1 MNTRLEDELRSTAN
15 IAIAIGPIVALST
28 AGLLGRFRDTAGATN
43 VALVLTMIVVA
54 AALAG
59 RTAGF
64 ATAISAALGFNYFH
78 TQPYH
83 SLRISGSRDI
93 VTVSLLVVIGIVVS
107 EIGAWRRRARRLSA
121 ERLSTGRALETA
133 AAMLAG
139 GEPSGDLWAKVREVL
154 ITELHLVDCRFETTN
169 HSDLP
174 TLPRSGSI
182 VGRSMHL
189 TRYGFAFPPGG
200 VVVPVV
206 ARGETFGGI
215 VLVPDERYGSTHDA
229 RALAIALADQYAV
242 ALYLESAVSVGY
254 TPGWKR

>member
-1 MNTRLEDELRSTAN
+1 MSTRLEDELRPTGN
-15 IAIAIGPIVALST
+15 IAIAVGPIVALST

-43 VALVLTMIVVA
+43 VALVLTMIVVV

-64 ATAISAALGFNYFH
+64 ATAVAAALGFNYFH

-83 SLRISGSRDI
+83 SLRISGARDI
-93 VTVSLLVVIGIVVS
+93 VTVCLLVVIGVVVS
-107 EIGAWRRRARRLSA
+107 EIGAWRRRARRQSA
-121 ERLSTGRALETA
+121 ERLTTGRALETTT
-133 AAMLAG
+133 AMLATG
-139 GEPSGDLWAKVREVL
+139 QPIDEMWTKIREVL
-154 ITELHLVDCRFETTN
+154 IAELHLVDCRFESKAN
-169 HSDLP
+169 SGLP
-174 TLPRSGSI
+174 VLPRSGSI

-189 TRYGFAFPPGG
+189 TRYGFALPPGG

-206 ARGETFGGI
+206 ARGQTFGEI

-242 ALYLESAVSVGY
+242 ALHLEHALVADRWV
-254 TPGWKR
+254 RHA